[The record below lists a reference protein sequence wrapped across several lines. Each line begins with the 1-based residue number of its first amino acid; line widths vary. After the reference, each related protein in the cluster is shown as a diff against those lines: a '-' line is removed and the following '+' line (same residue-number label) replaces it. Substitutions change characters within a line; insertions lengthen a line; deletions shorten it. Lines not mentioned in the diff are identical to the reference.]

1 MRLVTVPLTVN
12 EDEPLVPLVKLRPFV
27 EASARV
33 PCDAESVSESAFDTA
48 AFDAAAFDTAAFDQH
63 AAFDPAAAS
72 VTEIALLFPLSNVNE
87 PFSLREP
94 PPGAEIAGAEIAGA
108 FKAATVIDT
117 LVEADR
123 LSVGSE
129 TDTAKESAPE

>member
-1 MRLVTVPLTVN
+1 MVTVPLTVN
-12 EDEPLVPLVKLRPFV
+12 VDEPLVPLVKLRPLE

-33 PCDAESVSESAFDTA
+33 PCDAESVSESAFD
-48 AFDAAAFDTAAFDQH
+48 
-63 AAFDPAAAS
+63 PAAAS
-72 VTEIALLFPLSNVNE
+72 VIEIALLFPLENVKE

-94 PPGAEIAGAEIAGA
+94 PPGAEIAGALPGTLLARGLTR
-108 FKAATVIDT
+108 ATMIDT

-129 TDTAKESAPE
+129 TDADKESAPE

>member
-1 MRLVTVPLTVN
+1 LRLATVPLTVN
-12 EDEPLVPLVKLRPFV
+12 EGEPLVPLVKLRPFE

-33 PCDAESVSESAFDTA
+33 PCDAESASESAFD
-48 AFDAAAFDTAAFDQH
+48 
-63 AAFDPAAAS
+63 PAASS
-72 VTEIALLFPLSNVNE
+72 VIEIALLFPLESVKE

-94 PPGAEIAGAEIAGA
+94 LPGAEIAGTL
-108 FKAATVIDT
+108 KAATVIDT

-129 TDTAKESAPE
+129 TDATKESAPE

>member
-1 MRLVTVPLTVN
+1 V
-12 EDEPLVPLVKLRPFV
+12 
-27 EASARV
+27 
-33 PCDAESVSESAFDTA
+33 
-48 AFDAAAFDTAAFDQH
+48 
-63 AAFDPAAAS
+63 PAAAS
-72 VTEIALLFPLSNVNE
+72 VIEIGLLFPLENVKE

-94 PPGAEIAGAEIAGA
+94 HPGAEIAGA

-117 LVEADR
+117 LAEADR

>member
-1 MRLVTVPLTVN
+1 MPLTVN
-12 EDEPLVPLVKLRPFV
+12 EDEPLLPLVKLRPLA
-27 EASARV
+27 EAIARV
-33 PCDAESVSESAFDTA
+33 PCDAESASESAFD
-48 AFDAAAFDTAAFDQH
+48 
-63 AAFDPAAAS
+63 PGAAS
-72 VTEIALLFPLSNVNE
+72 VIEIGLLFPLSNVNE

-108 FKAATVIDT
+108 FEAATVIDT

-129 TDTAKESAPE
+129 TDAARESAPE

>member
-1 MRLVTVPLTVN
+1 VN
-12 EDEPLVPLVKLRPFV
+12 EEEPLAPAVKLNPV
-27 EASARV
+27 VDARV
-33 PCDAESVSESAFDTA
+33 NVPSKTESVNESV
-48 AFDAAAFDTAAFDQH
+48 
-63 AAFDPAAAS
+63 FDPVAAS
-72 VTEIALLFPLSNVNE
+72 VIEIALLFPLENVKE

-94 PPGAEIAGAEIAGA
+94 PPGAEIAGA

-129 TDTAKESAPE
+129 TDATKESAPE

>member
-12 EDEPLVPLVKLRPFV
+12 VDEPLVPLVKLRPLE

-33 PCDAESVSESAFDTA
+33 PCDAESASESAFDPE
-48 AFDAAAFDTAAFDQH
+48 
-63 AAFDPAAAS
+63 AFDPGAAS
-72 VTEIALLFPLSNVNE
+72 VIEIGLLFPLENVKE

-94 PPGAEIAGAEIAGA
+94 PPGAEIAGA